1 MLNRFSRFVLAM
13 AEIQRCWHKLTAEEM
28 ARYDLNGSH
37 AVYLN
42 TLWKHPEGITA
53 SQLGQLCGKNKADVS
68 RMVSILEQKGL
79 VQRENTGGNSYR
91 ARLLLTQTGKA
102 AAECVRQRTALAV
115 ALASEGVTDSERETF
130 YRALEKITA
139 NLQKLSQEGLPEANT
154 VREQDREDV

>member
-1 MLNRFSRFVLAM
+1 MVDRFERFSIAIF
-13 AEIQRCWHKLTAEEM
+13 EISRCWHKLTAEEM

-79 VQRENTGGNSYR
+79 KM
-91 ARLLLTQTGKA
+91 RLSG
-102 AAECVRQRTALAV
+102 
-115 ALASEGVTDSERETF
+115 
-130 YRALEKITA
+130 
-139 NLQKLSQEGLPEANT
+139 
-154 VREQDREDV
+154 